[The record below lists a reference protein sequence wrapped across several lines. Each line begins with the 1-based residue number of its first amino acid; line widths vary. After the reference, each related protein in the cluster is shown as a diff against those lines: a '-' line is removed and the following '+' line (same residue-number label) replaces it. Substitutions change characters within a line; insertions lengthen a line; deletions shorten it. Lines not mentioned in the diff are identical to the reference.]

1 MGGEIRSYEGESCHL
16 AGAVG
21 RRQPCWGRGGRDSGC
36 IMCMGML
43 LTRTHCYVAEF
54 GLHFGPSA
62 SQEPASALTFPG
74 SRPGAPPTG
83 HRAQTP

>member
-1 MGGEIRSYEGESCHL
+1 MSLAVWKVQWEEDSHAGGQE
-16 AGAVG
+16 
-21 RRQPCWGRGGRDSGC
+21 GRDSAC

-54 GLHFGPSA
+54 GLHFGLSA